1 MILLNKKI
9 NKKFNKRII
18 KTKGEKMK
26 KYYIFGLIFTA
37 VLFVSIISPRL
48 FTQSYRLTKVG
59 YIDLQRV
66 IKEVTSDQE
75 LVDKLKQKEEEI
87 YNQTSEED
95 NSENSIVNSR
105 DTSLKGQVRRQVANS
120 LMNIVRKEGYTLILE
135 RTENSILYA
144 DRTFDITEL
153 VIADVKVSLMK

>member
-1 MILLNKKI
+1 
-9 NKKFNKRII
+9 
-18 KTKGEKMK
+18 MK
-26 KYYIFGLIFTA
+26 KYYIFSLIFTA

-75 LVDKLKQKEEEI
+75 LADKLKEKQEE
-87 YNQTSEED
+87 YKQQNSTED
-95 NSENSIVNSR
+95 NSENSIANTR
-105 DTSLKGQVRRQVANS
+105 DTSLKGMVKRQVANS
-120 LMNIVRKEGYTLILE
+120 LMNIVKKEGYTLILE

-144 DRTFDITEL
+144 DRTFDITES
-153 VIADVKVSLMK
+153 VIADVKASLRK

>member
-1 MILLNKKI
+1 
-9 NKKFNKRII
+9 
-18 KTKGEKMK
+18 MK

-75 LVDKLKQKEEEI
+75 LADKLKEKQEE
-87 YNQTSEED
+87 YKQQNSTDD
-95 NSENSIVNSR
+95 NSENSIANTK
-105 DTSLKGQVRRQVANS
+105 DTSLKGMVKRQVANS
-120 LMNIVRKEGYTLILE
+120 LMNIVKKEGYTLILE

-144 DRTFDITEL
+144 DRTFDITES
-153 VIADVKVSLMK
+153 VIADVKASLKK

>member
-1 MILLNKKI
+1 
-9 NKKFNKRII
+9 
-18 KTKGEKMK
+18 MK

-37 VLFVSIISPRL
+37 VLFISIISPRL

-75 LVDKLKQKEEEI
+75 LADKLKENQEE
-87 YNQTSEED
+87 YKQQNSTED
-95 NSENSIVNSR
+95 NSENSIANTK
-105 DTSLKGQVRRQVANS
+105 DTSLKGMVKRQVANS
-120 LMNIVRKEGYTLILE
+120 LMNIVKKEGYTLILE

-144 DRTFDITEL
+144 DRTFDITES
-153 VIADVKVSLMK
+153 VIADVKASLIK

>member
-1 MILLNKKI
+1 
-9 NKKFNKRII
+9 
-18 KTKGEKMK
+18 MK

-75 LVDKLKQKEEEI
+75 LADKLKEKQEE
-87 YNQTSEED
+87 YKQQNSTED
-95 NSENSIVNSR
+95 NSENSIANTR
-105 DTSLKGQVRRQVANS
+105 DTSLKGMVKRQVTNS
-120 LMNIVRKEGYTLILE
+120 LMNIVKKEGYTLILE

-144 DRTFDITEL
+144 DRTFDITES
-153 VIADVKVSLMK
+153 VIADVKASLKK

>member
-1 MILLNKKI
+1 
-9 NKKFNKRII
+9 
-18 KTKGEKMK
+18 MK

-75 LVDKLKQKEEEI
+75 LADKLKEKQEE
-87 YNQTSEED
+87 YRQQNSTED
-95 NSENSIVNSR
+95 NSENSIANTR
-105 DTSLKGQVRRQVANS
+105 DTSLKGMVKRQVANS
-120 LMNIVRKEGYTLILE
+120 LMNIVKKEGYTLILE
-135 RTENSILYA
+135 RTEHSILYA
-144 DRTFDITEL
+144 DRTFDITES
-153 VIADVKVSLMK
+153 VIADVKASLIK

>member
-1 MILLNKKI
+1 
-9 NKKFNKRII
+9 
-18 KTKGEKMK
+18 MK

-75 LVDKLKQKEEEI
+75 LADKLKETQEE
-87 YNQTSEED
+87 YKQQNSTED
-95 NSENSIVNSR
+95 NSENSIANTK
-105 DTSLKGQVRRQVANS
+105 DTSLKGMVKRQVANS
-120 LMNIVRKEGYTLILE
+120 LMNIVKKEGYTLILE

-144 DRTFDITEL
+144 DRTFDITES
-153 VIADVKVSLMK
+153 VIADVKASLKK

>member
-1 MILLNKKI
+1 
-9 NKKFNKRII
+9 
-18 KTKGEKMK
+18 MK

-75 LVDKLKQKEEEI
+75 LADKLKEKQEE
-87 YNQTSEED
+87 YKQQNSTED
-95 NSENSIVNSR
+95 NSENSIANTR
-105 DTSLKGQVRRQVANS
+105 DTSLKGMVKRQVVNS
-120 LMNIVRKEGYTLILE
+120 LMNIVKKEGYTLILE

-144 DRTFDITEL
+144 DRTFDITES
-153 VIADVKVSLMK
+153 VIADVKASLRK